1 MSDDRMDGEGAGAGE
16 PALPDPVPRG
26 WLPDALPPDGD
37 PAWDTHVARI
47 LAAAQPELAR
57 LASARVGE
65 GAAPWWSE
73 MGKWWRPA
81 AALAAAATAVLLL
94 VVERPAGPSAPPETV
109 ALTLIAAEGDPV
121 ALWAM
126 LGVRADPV
134 LALLT
139 FEDHDGFTD
148 DSPSSIRP
156 PGGETP

>member
-1 MSDDRMDGEGAGAGE
+1 MNDDRMDREGAEARE
-16 PALPDPVPRG
+16 PVRPDPVPRG

-37 PAWDTHVARI
+37 PAWDARVARI
-47 LAAAQPELAR
+47 MAASQPELAR
-57 LASARVGE
+57 LAAAGVGE

-81 AALAAAATAVLLL
+81 AALAAAAIAALLL
-94 VVERPAGPSAPPETV
+94 VVERPAGRSAPPEAV

-134 LALLT
+134 LALLA
-139 FEDHDGFTD
+139 FEDHDGFPE
-148 DSPSSIRP
+148 DSPSSVRP
-156 PGGETP
+156 PGGETR